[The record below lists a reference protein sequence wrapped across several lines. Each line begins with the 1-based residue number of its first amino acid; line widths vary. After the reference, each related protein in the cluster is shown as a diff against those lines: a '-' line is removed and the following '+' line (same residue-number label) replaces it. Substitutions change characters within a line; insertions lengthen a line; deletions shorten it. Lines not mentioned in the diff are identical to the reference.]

1 VLADGTHPTYIAE
14 VDVDSSTITID
25 VIQVFENEAA
35 VNAAI
40 EDGMAPGEAQYLYI
54 YVRNQNP
61 RLRTLPVARDVRIEF
76 ADGCE
81 TPPDRDA
88 ALSELAKRTR
98 PFDKLY

>member
-1 VLADGTHPTYIAE
+1 M
-14 VDVDSSTITID
+14 
-25 VIQVFENEAA
+25 FENEAA

-40 EDGMAPGEAQYLYI
+40 EDGMAPGRAQYLYI